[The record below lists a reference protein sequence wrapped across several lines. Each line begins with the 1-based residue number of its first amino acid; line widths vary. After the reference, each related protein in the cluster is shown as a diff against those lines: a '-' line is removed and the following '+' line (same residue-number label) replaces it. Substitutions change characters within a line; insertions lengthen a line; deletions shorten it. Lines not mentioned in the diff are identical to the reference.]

1 MARQKVSFHAFA
13 DAYNRDDFE
22 QISRLV
28 SMGFDVNTKS
38 NNGRT
43 ALVYVAANAGN
54 EVFAVKVADFP
65 IANGA
70 DVNSEDSFGKTTAV
84 YSIEEDRQVLMRYLL
99 SQGADTCRRC
109 SSYRTPI
116 VFVPFIRQKPDMA
129 QVVIRGCRDVN
140 IRDSLGNTPLSWAS
154 RLGFINVVKQLL
166 EDGVVVNNKSIHN
179 KTPLME
185 AAEEGHYEVAE
196 LLIRAGG
203 DLNIQTKKGWLALMW
218 ASERVSRTLSRCS

>member
-1 MARQKVSFHAFA
+1 MAQQKVSFHAFA
-13 DAYNRDDFE
+13 DAYDRDDFE

-84 YSIEEDRQVLMRYLL
+84 YSIELK
-99 SQGADTCRRC
+99 
-109 SSYRTPI
+109 RTD
-116 VFVPFIRQKPDMA
+116 K
-129 QVVIRGCRDVN
+129 C
-140 IRDSLGNTPLSWAS
+140 
-154 RLGFINVVKQLL
+154 
-166 EDGVVVNNKSIHN
+166 
-179 KTPLME
+179 
-185 AAEEGHYEVAE
+185 
-196 LLIRAGG
+196 
-203 DLNIQTKKGWLALMW
+203 
-218 ASERVSRTLSRCS
+218 